1 MNFSFRL
8 DKFQLLAG
16 RNGGDG
22 MFINQVIIL
31 SSEHQAEIVEADN
44 DPFYLST
51 GGQFNGHMA
60 SISTDSIKKLIL
72 DINLILH
79 HSHLPR

>member
-1 MNFSFRL
+1 
-8 DKFQLLAG
+8 
-16 RNGGDG
+16 

-44 DPFYLST
+44 DSFNLT
-51 GGQFNGHMA
+51 AGGQFDGHMA
-60 SISTDSIKKLIL
+60 SISTDSIEKLIL
-72 DINLILH
+72 DINLIFH